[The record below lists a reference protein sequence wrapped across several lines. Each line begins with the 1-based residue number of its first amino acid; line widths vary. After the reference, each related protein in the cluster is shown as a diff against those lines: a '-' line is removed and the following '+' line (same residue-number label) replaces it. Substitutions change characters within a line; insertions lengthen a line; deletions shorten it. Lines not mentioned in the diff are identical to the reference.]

1 MATAPARA
9 AYLILRWLS
18 GALEEHEIDWL
29 ISSTQSADYEESRAL
44 ACRMRAVRHRGRQ
57 RPEWTLEA
65 FLRQAAE
72 PALPAAWARRMIT
85 AERRLSTAKAARH
98 TPLEWA
104 GTVSDLLDTA
114 GWPGPRA
121 RSSAEFQVLTRFQQA
136 LDACAS
142 LGFDGRRISWS
153 DFLAALGRTL
163 NEMLFTPEST
173 DAPIRSSGLQ
183 SPPGSAPMA
192 HGSWERARRNGPRP
206 APPILSFPLECSAK
220 LECRTLLPR
229 RIGNWRAR

>member
-1 MATAPARA
+1 
-9 AYLILRWLS
+9 
-18 GALEEHEIDWL
+18 
-29 ISSTQSADYEESRAL
+29 
-44 ACRMRAVRHRGRQ
+44 MRAVRHRGRQ

-173 DAPIRSSGLQ
+173 DAPIQIVGPAESAGL
-183 SPPGSAPMA
+183 SADGA
-192 HGSWERARRNGPRP
+192 WFLGASETKWP
-206 APPILSFPLECSAK
+206 ATGAANPFIPIGVQREAGMPHA
-220 LECRTLLPR
+220 LPR